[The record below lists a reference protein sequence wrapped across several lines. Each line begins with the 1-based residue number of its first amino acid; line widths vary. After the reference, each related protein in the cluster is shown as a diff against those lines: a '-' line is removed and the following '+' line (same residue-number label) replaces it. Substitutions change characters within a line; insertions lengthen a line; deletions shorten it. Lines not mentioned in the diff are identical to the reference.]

1 MDFSGLACS
10 LSGQPWRLAPADDR
24 LAAAI
29 AQGHGVPEVIGRL
42 LAGRGIGLDAAAA
55 YLNPSLKH
63 DLPDPSHLVDMDKA
77 AARLAEAVQAGET
90 IGIFGDYDV
99 DGATSSALLK
109 RFFDAVGAACRVYIP
124 DRLKEGYGPNAPAL
138 RALQAQGVGLV
149 VTVDCGSSAHEALTA
164 ADAAGLPVIIADH
177 HQAEPP
183 YPPAYAHINPNRHDA
198 NGEHGQLAAV
208 GVVFLLVVALNR
220 ALRAAGWYGATR
232 REPDLRQWLDLVA
245 LGTVC
250 DVVPLTGVNR
260 ALVTKGFEVMARRAN
275 VGLAALCDVAN
286 LAGPPG
292 AYQAGFILGPRVN
305 AGGRVGQADLGVRLL
320 SSDDGDLAGRLAR
333 ELDTLNTER
342 RAIEAGV
349 LEAASAQIARQA
361 GGGQADNG
369 PVVIAA
375 DAGWHPG
382 VIGIVA
388 SRLKERYRRPAIVIG
403 AQGKGSGRSINGVD
417 LGAAIVAAREAGLL
431 INGGGHK
438 MAAGLTLE
446 AGRLDALRDFLA
458 ARLAGPVA
466 AAASRGGL
474 TIDGVLAV
482 GGATV
487 ELLDQLEQAGPFGA
501 GNPTPR
507 FVLAGARVIQ
517 ARAVGAEGAH
527 VSCFLGGQGA
537 RLKAIAFRPEG
548 ALAEGLLRASQTGQ
562 PLYVAGTLRADYW
575 RGERRAQFHIIDAA
589 FAAKNA

>member
-1 MDFSGLACS
+1 MNFDGLACS
-10 LSGQPWRLAPADDR
+10 LSGQPWRLAPADER

-42 LAGRGIGLDAAAA
+42 LAGRGVGLEAAAA
-55 YLNPSLKH
+55 YLDPSLKH
-63 DLPDPSHLVDMDKA
+63 DLPDPSQLVDMDKA
-77 AARLAEAVQAGET
+77 AARLAEAVTGGET
-90 IGIFGDYDV
+90 IGVFGDYDV

-149 VTVDCGSSAHEALTA
+149 VTVDCGSSAHEALAA
-164 ADAAGLPVIIADH
+164 ADTAGLPVIIADH

-183 YPPAYAHINPNRHDA
+183 YPPAYAHVNPNRHDA

-208 GVVFLLVVALNR
+208 GVTFLLVVALNR

-260 ALVTKGFEVMARRAN
+260 ALVTKGFEVMAWRAN
-275 VGLAALCDVAN
+275 IGLAALCDVAN

-320 SSDDGDLAGRLAR
+320 ASDDSELACRLAR
-333 ELDTLNTER
+333 ELDTLNSER

-349 LEAASAQIARQA
+349 LEAASAQIAS
-361 GGGQADNG
+361 QADDG

-438 MAAGLTLE
+438 MAAGLTVDP
-446 AGRLDALRDFLA
+446 GRIDALRDFLA
-458 ARLAGPVA
+458 ARLAGPVVSA
-466 AAASRGGL
+466 ARNGGL
-474 TIDGVLAV
+474 IIDGVLAV

-487 ELLDQLEQAGPFGA
+487 ELLDQLDQAGPFGA

-548 ALAEGLLRASQTGQ
+548 ALAEGLLRASQTRQ
-562 PLYVAGTLRADYW
+562 SLYVAGTLRADYW
-575 RGERRAQFHIIDAA
+575 RGERRPQFHIIDAA
-589 FAAKNA
+589 FATENA